1 MISEKEVNIFEEIEE
16 EVMKIVK
23 MAEEVGEKASAKTSN
38 MFKVRFLRL
47 LGDHSKILESVGRG
61 ELVVASLE
69 GLEDGVLKN
78 AIKEVKEEILEKGGS
93 LYFISKPIILILPKN
108 GLLVDE
114 SKS

>member
-1 MISEKEVNIFEEIEE
+1 MISEREANIFEEIEE

-38 MFKVRFLRL
+38 IFKVRFLRL
-47 LGDHSKILESVGRG
+47 LGDHSKILESIGRG
-61 ELVVASLE
+61 ELVIASLE

-78 AIKEVKEEILEKGGS
+78 AVKEVKEEVLDEGGS
-93 LYFISKPIILILPKN
+93 LYFISKPIILVLPKN
-108 GLLVDE
+108 GVFVDE